1 MRDDDQL
8 DLFTGSDVAK
18 SFEASRLRQAR
29 VLKAW
34 TKAYLAK
41 KVGVSA
47 AVIGQYEA
55 RVTKPGP
62 EVLERLADK
71 LEVPVDFFAAGR
83 PLAELDAGNAHF
95 RSLRSTRVIDR
106 SRAAAYVEQVWELA
120 HALEKRVRFPDFDL
134 PDLPEGAGPAGAAKL
149 LRQHW
154 GIESGPVRH
163 LAATMESRG
172 IIVTILSMSRQEVA
186 TVDAFST
193 GWLGERPIVVVT
205 PERSSTIYRYRFT
218 CAHELGH
225 LLLHRDFAPGDIRH
239 EREADKFAAE
249 FLTPAEQIAP
259 HLPRTMDLAALDRVG
274 RTWGVSTQSLVRRM
288 GELRTVSESSVQR
301 AYQRLRVLQPFE
313 AVEPV
318 ASYPGELPMLLQEAQ
333 RVAEKSGFSVVELA
347 RELRWRPS
355 YVREMLGMPDPRPA
369 LTLVPGSSSGE
380 WA

>member
-1 MRDDDQL
+1 MPDDTQL
-8 DLFTGSDVAK
+8 DLFLESDVAK

-34 TKAYLAK
+34 TKAHLAK
-41 KVGVSA
+41 EVGVSA
-47 AVIGQYEA
+47 ALIGQYEA

-62 EVLERLADK
+62 DVLSRLAAK

-95 RSLRSTRVIDR
+95 RSLRSTRAIDR

-120 HALEKRVRFPDFDL
+120 HALEKRVRFPDLDL
-134 PDLPEGAGPAGAAKL
+134 PDWSEDMSPVAAAKL

-154 GIESGPVRH
+154 GIDSGPVRH

-172 IIVTILSMSRQEVA
+172 IIVTILSLSRSEVA

-225 LLLHRDFAPGDIRH
+225 LLLHRDFAPGDVRH
-239 EREADKFAAE
+239 EREADRFAAE

-259 HLPRTMDLAALDRVG
+259 HLPRSMDLAALDRLG

-288 GELRTVSESSVQR
+288 GELRTVSDSSVQR

-313 AVEPV
+313 TAEPV

-333 RVAEKSGFSVVELA
+333 RVAESSGFSIVDLA
-347 RELRWRPS
+347 RELRWKPA
-355 YVREMLGMPDPRPA
+355 YVREMLGMPDTRPT
-369 LTLVPGSSSGE
+369 LSLVPDSSVGNV
-380 WA
+380 

>member
-1 MRDDDQL
+1 MPDDTQL
-8 DLFTGSDVAK
+8 DLFSGSDVAR

-34 TKAYLAK
+34 TKARLANE
-41 KVGVSA
+41 VGVSA
-47 AVIGQYEA
+47 ALIGQYEA
-55 RVTKPGP
+55 RVTRPGP
-62 EVLERLADK
+62 EVLERLASK

-95 RSLRSTRVIDR
+95 RSLRSTRTIER

-120 HALEKRVRFPDFDL
+120 HALEKRVRFPDL
-134 PDLPEGAGPAGAAKL
+134 DLPEIPDGVGPAAAAKL

-154 GIESGPVRH
+154 GADSGPVRH

-172 IIVTILSMSRQEVA
+172 ILITILSLSRAEVA

-193 GWLGERPIVVVT
+193 SSLGERPIVVVT
-205 PERSSTIYRYRFT
+205 PERCSTIYRYRFT

-225 LLLHRDFAPGDIRH
+225 LLLHREFAPGDVRH
-239 EREADKFAAE
+239 EREADRFAAE

-259 HLPRTMDLAALDRVG
+259 HLPRSMDLATLDRLS
-274 RTWGVSTQSLVRRM
+274 RIWGVSPQSLVRRM
-288 GELRTVSESSVQR
+288 GELRSVSESSVQR
-301 AYQRLRVLQPFE
+301 AYQRLRVFQSFE
-313 AVEPV
+313 SAEPV

-333 RVAEKSGFSVVELA
+333 RVAESSGFSIVDLA
-347 RELRWRPS
+347 RELRWKPA

-369 LTLVPGSSSGE
+369 LSLVRDAETS
-380 WA
+380 